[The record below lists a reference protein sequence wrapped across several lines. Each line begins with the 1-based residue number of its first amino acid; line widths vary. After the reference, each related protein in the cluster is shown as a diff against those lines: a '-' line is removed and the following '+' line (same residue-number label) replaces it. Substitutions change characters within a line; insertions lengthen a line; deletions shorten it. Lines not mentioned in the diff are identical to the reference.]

1 MPQHNSFVTKYVAIC
16 FMFAVSASLICSQLF
31 VEADDLKSSKQKDI
45 SRKSIV
51 FDTKTPKVFYCP
63 QEKQSDYSKMIVK
76 AKPLDKLCEFG
87 GKPKPKDSPSDCY
100 NDVDETDYAC
110 DEKRRFLVG
119 IESQS
124 LSNEL

>member
-1 MPQHNSFVTKYVAIC
+1 MSKKNNLITNHVAIC
-16 FMFAVSASLICSQLF
+16 FVFAVSVSLIYSQLF
-31 VEADDLKSSKQKDI
+31 VEANDFKSNKQKDI

-51 FDTKTPKVFYCP
+51 FDIKTPKVFYCP

-76 AKPLDKLCEFG
+76 AKPLEKLCEFE
-87 GKPKPKDSPSDCY
+87 GKPKPKGFPSDCY

-119 IESQS
+119 IKSHRS
-124 LSNEL
+124 SGEL